1 MIWPGPRTTA
11 DLWMGFLDPYHNK
24 YQTGGLQ
31 HLLARHIR
39 QEVGPDVFS
48 SYFKFT
54 IVRNPWDKAVSQF
67 SYMDSRDDLRHFIG
81 MKKGDSFKRY
91 VDLIMGKRHVQWEP
105 QVSFL
110 RDQNGEP
117 LVDYVGRFETF
128 PQSVSEVLKTIGIG
142 VHTIPH
148 DNAARRG
155 PYQEY
160 YDDESREMIAALYSA
175 DIEAFGYTFAGEGA
189 RANLTDPAARQNTAA
204 PSPPR
209 GRNMAT
215 RRHVVIAGTGRTG
228 TTFLVELLTHL
239 GLDTGFSAQTME
251 SKKSK
256 EARAGLEHDIRRE
269 GCPYIVKNPTFHEYA
284 AEILQREDIGIDHV
298 LIPMR
303 DLYAAAES
311 RRFVEQDTLAQMS
324 FAERLAVAE
333 SKEPLPGGL
342 WLTYSTEPG
351 EQERILLWQF
361 YDLLLALCDAA
372 VPMTF
377 MRFPRIVK
385 DCPYLFEKLKP
396 ILGDI
401 GYESFA
407 AAFDKTA
414 RPELVHNFSENDR

>member
-1 MIWPGPRTTA
+1 MIWPGARTTS

-31 HLLARHIR
+31 HLLARQIR
-39 QEVGPDVFS
+39 EEVGPEIFS
-48 SYFKFT
+48 RYFKFA

-67 SYMDSRDDLRHFIG
+67 GYMDSRDDLRHFIG
-81 MKKGDSFKRY
+81 MRKGDSFKRY
-91 VDLIMGKRHVQWEP
+91 VDLIRRKKHVQWEP

-110 RDQNGEP
+110 RDLNGEP

-128 PQSVSEVLKTIGIG
+128 SQSVSEVLKTIGINA
-142 VHTIPH
+142 HTIPH
-148 DNAARRG
+148 DNAGRRG
-155 PYQEY
+155 PYQDY
-160 YDDESREMIAALYSA
+160 YDDESREIIASLYSA
-175 DIEAFGYTFAGEGA
+175 DIEAFGYKFAGEGA
-189 RANLTDPAARQNTAA
+189 RANLAESAARQDTTDPAPA
-204 PSPPR
+204 R

-228 TTFLVELLTHL
+228 TTFLVELLTYL
-239 GLDTGFSAQTME
+239 GLDTGFTRESLE
-251 SKKSK
+251 SKKHK

-269 GCPYIVKNPTFHEYA
+269 GCPYIVKNPSFHEYA
-284 AEILQREDIGIDHV
+284 TEVLQRDDIVIDHV

-311 RRFVEQDTLAQMS
+311 RRFVEKNTLAQMS

-333 SKEPLPGGL
+333 SKEALPGGL

-377 MRFPRIVK
+377 MRYPRIVT

-396 ILGDI
+396 VLGDI
-401 GYESFA
+401 KYEAFA

-414 RPELVHNFSENDR
+414 RPGLVHNFSESDR